1 MGMALYFV
9 SLGICHCFL
18 CYFTSKSAVLAKI
31 SNEKWERQEK
41 RKREKE
47 RKCISG
53 RCANS
58 VNTEVE
64 AISIAHDQDLWLTHS
79 PILGHS

>member
-1 MGMALYFV
+1 MR
-9 SLGICHCFL
+9 
-18 CYFTSKSAVLAKI
+18 K
-31 SNEKWERQEK
+31 EK
-41 RKREKE
+41 REREKE

-64 AISIAHDQDLWLTHS
+64 AITIACDQDL
-79 PILGHS
+79 